1 MGNLCGIGDCGPFNP
16 IACFSK
22 LQKTVSTRVHLD
34 NKGQKMFSGML
45 QSIFCEDNNIRKKE
59 EKLMILFYELLRAV
73 WKIKFPATTHPF
85 FVLKKLP
92 HKTIGMAVYWQV
104 NVI

>member
-1 MGNLCGIGDCGPFNP
+1 
-16 IACFSK
+16 
-22 LQKTVSTRVHLD
+22 
-34 NKGQKMFSGML
+34 MFSGML

-59 EKLMILFYELLRAV
+59 EKLMILFYELLRGF